1 MTVARSRLV
10 SRAGGA
16 AAQPQFERCGFDPSG
31 RPDRRE
37 RLGYIGAG
45 GDAVIEKINDRR
57 EKLRAELEAGR
68 KMLAD
73 LETRRSELQSTLLRI
88 SGALQV
94 LDELVD
100 GEERGGSERGG
111 G

>member
-1 MTVARSRLV
+1 M
-10 SRAGGA
+10 
-16 AAQPQFERCGFDPSG
+16 
-31 RPDRRE
+31 
-37 RLGYIGAG
+37 
-45 GDAVIEKINDRR
+45 IEKINDRR